1 MSALSMNQF
10 FNMGRIGADAADLTQ
25 KSQMNNR
32 YSDYCVTNYFLD
44 DPKRDHVHFATSQ
57 PNIMNNANNGINPGV
72 IDTESHLL
80 LKREQ
85 ERNLE
90 KLHLM
95 QRPFLTVPYLGRGTV
110 DPVIESQ
117 LMQGE
122 MVSQFKSTSTIMDK
136 SFMDYRMIPE
146 EASKP
151 DLRRVEED
159 GLDWTRGGILSREM
173 AIDGTFIQSRPANK
187 L

>member
-1 MSALSMNQF
+1 MTTPINQF
-10 FNMGRIGADAADLTQ
+10 FNMGRIGMDSAEF
-25 KSQMNNR
+25 SQRSLVNNR
-32 YSDYCVTNYFLD
+32 YSDYTTANYFLD
-44 DPKRDHVHFATSQ
+44 DPKRDHVHFATNQ

-72 IDTESHLL
+72 VDVESHLF

-85 ERNLE
+85 ERSLE
-90 KLHLM
+90 KLHLL

-110 DPVIESQ
+110 DPLIESQ

-122 MVSQFKSTSTIMDK
+122 MVSQFKSTGTIMDK
-136 SFMDYRMIPE
+136 SFMDYTMTPS
-146 EASKP
+146 EASRP
-151 DLRRVEED
+151 EMRRVEED

-173 AIDGTFIQSRPANK
+173 AIDGTFVQSRPANK

>member
-1 MSALSMNQF
+1 MATPLNQF
-10 FNMGRIGADAADLTQ
+10 FNMGRIGMDSADFSQ
-25 KSQMNNR
+25 KSLMNNR
-32 YSDYCVTNYFLD
+32 FSEYSTANFFLD

-72 IDTESHLL
+72 VDAESHLL

-85 ERNLE
+85 ERSLE
-90 KLHLM
+90 KLHLL

-110 DPVIESQ
+110 DPLIESQ
-117 LMQGE
+117 LRQGE
-122 MVSQFKSTSTIMDK
+122 MVSQFKSVNTIMDK
-136 SFMDYRMIPE
+136 SFMDYTMTPT
-146 EASKP
+146 EASRP
-151 DLRRVEED
+151 ELRHVEED

-173 AIDGTFIQSRPANK
+173 AMDGTFVQSRPANK